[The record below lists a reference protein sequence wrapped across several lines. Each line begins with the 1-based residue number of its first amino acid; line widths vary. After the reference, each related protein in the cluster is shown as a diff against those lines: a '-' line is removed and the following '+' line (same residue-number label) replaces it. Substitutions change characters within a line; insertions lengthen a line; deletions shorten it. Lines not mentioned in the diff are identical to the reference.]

1 MEALLLS
8 IYALCAWLVF
18 GKFKLLPWNTVSKV
32 VTFTI
37 PVVAMA
43 WLIFMLNV
51 FAPSSSDVRV
61 ITPSVQVIPLV
72 KGRVVSV
79 DVVSNQQV
87 KKGDVLFRIDPAPFE
102 QKVRELTA
110 QLKVAETAAENMK
123 GDVQSANANTV
134 SAQSRLDQA
143 QAKLILAQQRVREH
157 QALVNS
163 GAGDVFALE
172 QAQTDLRL
180 ALGEVKSVQGD
191 VVARRTNEIQVK
203 NKLNTRVGNEVA
215 GVAVARAQLAQAE
228 WELAQTVVY
237 APADGYPVNVQIR
250 EGMIIG
256 NIAATFAPALT
267 FIENEYRILA
277 FYNQNELHAVKVGDR
292 AEFTLESLP
301 GRIIH
306 AKVHSIILNNA
317 EGQILP
323 TGAVPDTGRQLS
335 SSPGQ
340 RFAVRYEVVG
350 DDKSLMLP
358 SGAQGDGA
366 VYTDSWHAIHV
377 VRMVI
382 LRIGAKLNYLIF
394 KLH

>member
-8 IYALCAWLVF
+8 IYAFCAWLVF
-18 GKFKLLPWNTVSKV
+18 GKFKLLPWNTVTKV

-43 WLIFMLNV
+43 WLIFMLNIY
-51 FAPSSSDVRV
+51 APSSSDVRV
-61 ITPSVQVIPLV
+61 VTPSVQVIPLV
-72 KGRVVSV
+72 KGRVTSV
-79 DVVSNQQV
+79 NVITNQQV
-87 KKGDVLFRIDPAPFE
+87 KKGDVLFRIDPVPFE

-110 QLKVAETAAENMK
+110 QLKVAETAALNMK
-123 GDVQSANANTV
+123 GDVQSANANTI

-143 QAKLILAQQRVREH
+143 QAKLILAQQRVREY
-157 QALVNS
+157 QALVSS
-163 GAGDVFALE
+163 GAGDMFSLE

-180 ALGEVKSVQGD
+180 AQGEVKSVQGD
-191 VVARRTNEIQVK
+191 VVVKRTTEIQVK
-203 NKLNTRVGNEVA
+203 NKLNTRVDNEVA

-237 APADGYPVNVQIR
+237 APTDGYPVNVQIR

-256 NIAATFAPALT
+256 NIPANFAPALT

-301 GRIIH
+301 GRIIR

-317 EGQILP
+317 DGQILP
-323 TGAVPDTGRQLS
+323 TGAIPDAGRQLS
-335 SSPGQ
+335 SSAGQ
-340 RFAVRYEVVG
+340 RFAVRYEVTG
-350 DDKSLMLP
+350 DDKSLILP

>member
-1 MEALLLS
+1 
-8 IYALCAWLVF
+8 
-18 GKFKLLPWNTVSKV
+18 
-32 VTFTI
+32 
-37 PVVAMA
+37 
-43 WLIFMLNV
+43 
-51 FAPSSSDVRV
+51 
-61 ITPSVQVIPLV
+61 
-72 KGRVVSV
+72 
-79 DVVSNQQV
+79 
-87 KKGDVLFRIDPAPFE
+87 
-102 QKVRELTA
+102 
-110 QLKVAETAAENMK
+110 
-123 GDVQSANANTV
+123 
-134 SAQSRLDQA
+134 
-143 QAKLILAQQRVREH
+143 
-157 QALVNS
+157 
-163 GAGDVFALE
+163 
-172 QAQTDLRL
+172 
-180 ALGEVKSVQGD
+180 
-191 VVARRTNEIQVK
+191 
-203 NKLNTRVGNEVA
+203 
-215 GVAVARAQLAQAE
+215 
-228 WELAQTVVY
+228 
-237 APADGYPVNVQIR
+237 
-250 EGMIIG
+250 MIIG

-335 SSPGQ
+335 SSAGQ
-340 RFAVRYEVVG
+340 RFAVRYEVTG

>member
-1 MEALLLS
+1 
-8 IYALCAWLVF
+8 
-18 GKFKLLPWNTVSKV
+18 
-32 VTFTI
+32 
-37 PVVAMA
+37 MA

-51 FAPSSSDVRV
+51 YAPSSSDVRV
-61 ITPSVQVIPLV
+61 TTPSVQVIPLV

-110 QLKVAETAAENMK
+110 QLRVAETAAENMK

-157 QALVNS
+157 QALVKS
-163 GAGDVFALE
+163 GAGDAFALE

-191 VVARRTNEIQVK
+191 VVVKRTNEIQVK

-228 WELAQTVVY
+228 WDLAQTVVY

-256 NIAATFAPALT
+256 NLATTLSPALT

-317 EGQILP
+317 DGQILP
-323 TGAVPDTGRQLS
+323 TGAIPDTGRQLS
-335 SSPGQ
+335 SSPGR

-350 DDKSLMLP
+350 DDTSLMLP